1 MIWIGYFFLGLLV
14 LFLLLIWIRIKV
26 ELKVTKQERWIEIR
40 FLMLKYRIDFVADI
54 NIKNNLNP
62 QQGLFKGKKRAKVTR
77 ESMDGRKRFES
88 QQSVQA
94 MTTDPVDTD
103 ENKEDLT
110 INCTESLYVQEEAE
124 DKNKRS
130 WLRAPK
136 PIRWLRA
143 PKVLT
148 FKFLQQLRVRY
159 YLTQFQRFKGIFK
172 EAKIIFYRLL
182 KRIKIYR
189 LDSLL
194 HFNVDDPMLNAQLM
208 AVLWSLEA
216 NFYRSL
222 KKKFR
227 RVKDHQFK
235 IKSEFS
241 GQNLFLETSCIVS
254 FRMVDIIVV
263 ILCSLKEIFA
273 IKKMVTLEE
282 EV

>member
-26 ELKVTKQERWIEIR
+26 ELKITKQERWIEIR
-40 FLMLKYRIDFVADI
+40 FLMLKYRIDFAADI
-54 NIKNNLNP
+54 NIKNNLNH
-62 QQGLFKGKKRAKVTR
+62 QQGWFKGKKGAKITR

-88 QQSVQA
+88 QQGVQA
-94 MTTDPVDTD
+94 MTSDPIDTD

-110 INCTESLYVQEEAE
+110 MNCSESLYVQEEVE

-136 PIRWLRA
+136 AIRVRA
-143 PKVLT
+143 SKVLK
-148 FKFLQQLRVRY
+148 FKFLEQLRVSY
-159 YLTQFQRFKGIFK
+159 YFTQFQRFKGIFK

-254 FRMVDIIVV
+254 FRIVDIIVV